1 MNQLKKKKIMGA
13 YILLNCKKGNE
24 KKITEALKKIKE
36 VKEVQCIEG
45 PHNLIIKLESDSTD
59 TLQEVITWKIRKLA
73 DVKSTHT
80 LRYDEEA
87 TGCDDFLNTSRM

>member
-1 MNQLKKKKIMGA
+1 MKTVSKSNKKKIVGA

-45 PHNLIIKLESDSTD
+45 PHNMIVKLESESVE
-59 TLQEVITWKIRKLA
+59 TLQEVITWKIRKLE
-73 DVKSTHT
+73 DVKTTHS
-80 LRYDEEA
+80 LRYDDDA
-87 TGCDDFLNTSRM
+87 TACEDF

>member
-1 MNQLKKKKIMGA
+1 MSKSNKKKIVGA

-45 PHNLIIKLESDSTD
+45 PHNMIVKLESESVE
-59 TLQEVITWKIRKLA
+59 TLQEVITWKIRKLE
-73 DVKSTHT
+73 DVKTTHS
-80 LRYDEEA
+80 LRYDDDA
-87 TGCDDFLNTSRM
+87 TACEDF

>member
-1 MNQLKKKKIMGA
+1 MKVVNQLKKKKIVGA

-45 PHNLIIKLESDSTD
+45 PHNMIVKLESESIE
-59 TLQEVITWKIRKLA
+59 TLQEVITWKIRKLD
-73 DVKSTHT
+73 DVKTTHS
-80 LRYDEEA
+80 LRYDDEA
-87 TGCDDFLNTSRM
+87 TACADF